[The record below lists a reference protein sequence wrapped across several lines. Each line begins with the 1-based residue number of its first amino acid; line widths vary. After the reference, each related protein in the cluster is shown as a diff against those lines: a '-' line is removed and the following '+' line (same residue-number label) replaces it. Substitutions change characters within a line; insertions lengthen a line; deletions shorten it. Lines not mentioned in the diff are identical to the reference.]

1 MLNPEGLLYVQQA
14 YLPPE
19 SKVKMQLILVIE
31 RLVLLLLTIFCY
43 WPKSVTVK
51 MGSCF
56 SMNPRYCLY
65 FFELNAVL
73 FKQIFNHFERNKLQ
87 AFDQF
92 NDDKLVYIVM
102 NQFKLI
108 LDKEH
113 QTATWSFT
121 NNLK

>member
-1 MLNPEGLLYVQQA
+1 
-14 YLPPE
+14 
-19 SKVKMQLILVIE
+19 
-31 RLVLLLLTIFCY
+31 
-43 WPKSVTVK
+43 
-51 MGSCF
+51 
-56 SMNPRYCLY
+56 MNPRYCLY